1 MNYGLKGVVTEEQ
14 GEIIKQIYKIF
25 ENEFK
30 IIIILIGSF
39 LSWQILKSEKGMRF
53 RKINLIAF
61 SSTAI
66 VIHGIIPWLINNRE
80 IYYFFMPLPWSTLG
94 LQLMSP
100 SSTYYSEQLNIWGI
114 RGITI
119 AITFFIIMNIVVF
132 LGTIIGGRRF
142 QCSYLCMLNG
152 FASEI
157 WSDIF
162 PLIGKKKKLNNIL
175 LNFFKVLRWVI
186 FIIAL
191 FLTIWWVFRLAG
203 IPILGN
209 GDFLY
214 KFEII
219 KYLSL
224 ELLMMMFFWIIW
236 TGRGYCYYCPLGTFL
251 SLISRLSGQRIK
263 TDNTNCI
270 QCGKCTKVCPMNI
283 DIAPLAKNGEPVK
296 NLRCVGCGHC
306 IDICPT
312 NTLSYETNFLSWW
325 KENNNN

>member
-1 MNYGLKGVVTEEQ
+1 MNYALGDVVTENQ
-14 GEIIKQIYKIF
+14 AEIIKQIYKIF

-30 IIIILIGSF
+30 ILIILIGSF
-39 LSWQILKSEKGMRF
+39 LSWQILKTKSKNRF

-100 SSTYYSEQLNIWGI
+100 SSTYYLEQLNLWGI
-114 RGITI
+114 RGVTI
-119 AITFFIIMNIVVF
+119 AITFFIIVNIIVF
-132 LGTIIGGRRF
+132 IGTIISGRRF

-157 WSDIF
+157 WTDVF
-162 PLIGKKKKLNNIL
+162 PLLGKKKKLNNIWL
-175 LNFFKVLRWVI
+175 KFFKFLRWII
-186 FIIAL
+186 FIITL
-191 FLTIWWVFRLAG
+191 LITIWWLFRLTN

-209 GDFLY
+209 GDLLY

-251 SLISRLSGQRIK
+251 SLISRLSGQHIK
-263 TDNTNCI
+263 TDNTKCI
-270 QCGKCTKVCPMNI
+270 QCNQCTKACPMSI
-283 DIAPLAKNGEPVK
+283 DIKLLAKDGRPVK

-312 NTLSYETNFLSWW
+312 DTLSYETKFLSLL
-325 KENNNN
+325 KKPNN